1 MARKPKRSQNI
12 NQSNKCST
20 LVNTNSSSALDLS
33 TQPVNHIYKIH
44 PNPLQSFTV
53 NRELLSYCFKQY
65 IKVGKAGGP
74 DKTTG
79 KELQML
85 SDVFVDN
92 FLNIAKKSFDDCMF
106 PSQWKTAQ
114 FLCIHTKGSTQYS
127 GNYRPISLLTIPSKL
142 LESIACSQP
151 DSFLNQHNLVTDSQR
166 GFRKGRSSELLL
178 LGMTEKWRLALDE
191 VKSIGIIF
199 IDFHKAFDCVS
210 SNFT

>member
-1 MARKPKRSQNI
+1 MARKPKGSQNI
-12 NQSNKCST
+12 SQSNKCST
-20 LVNTNSSSALDLS
+20 LVNTNSSSALGLS
-33 TQPVNHIYKIH
+33 TQPVYHIYKI
-44 PNPLQSFTV
+44 NPTLQSFTV

-65 IKVGKAGGP
+65 IKVGKPGGP

-85 SDVFVDN
+85 SHVFVDN
-92 FLNIAKKSFDDCMF
+92 CLNIAKKSFDDCTF

-114 FLCIHTKGSTQYS
+114 VLCIHTKGSTQDS
-127 GNYRPISLLTIPSKL
+127 GNYRPTSLLHIPSKL
-142 LESIACSQP
+142 LESIACSQA
-151 DSFLNQHNLVTDSQR
+151 DSFLNQHNLVIDSQR

-199 IDFHKAFDCVS
+199 IDFQKAFDCVS